1 MTILDAGDITPK
13 QASALFD
20 VALGEFPFFAECA
33 QAVAYNHSGII
44 SPVRLEGKQRTCGC
58 EVRRAVGHLCNLLL
72 TALNERAREKFKAF
86 TRHYIV
92 ERNKFFGQPSPDD
105 RKCLKLPAMEGIA
118 RYVHIR
124 SAEAAEH
131 YQPSPEYAAFPDYLS
146 FETYA
151 REARSDTLSELKKAD
166 LATWKRTLVY
176 SFGASEGLLLD
187 RLRPNGGTAISGS
200 SSHLIPTL
208 NPVLESVRKSTPAEM
223 GKYWRGLYIEILLPL
238 GPSGSTRGSTEGC

>member
-20 VALGEFPFFAECA
+20 VALGEFPFFADCA

-58 EVRRAVGHLCNLLL
+58 EVRRAVGHLCNLLS
-72 TALNERAREKFKAF
+72 TALNERERSKFKAF
-86 TRHYIV
+86 TRQCIV
-92 ERNKFFGQPSPDD
+92 ERKKFFGQPSPDA
-105 RKCLKLPAMEGIA
+105 RKYPKLPATEGIA
-118 RYVHIR
+118 RSVQIK

-131 YQPSPEYAAFPDYLS
+131 YPPSPEYATLPDYLS

-151 REARSDTLSELKKAD
+151 REARSDTLSELEGRSRHLEANPGLFVWRFRRHAPRP
-166 LATWKRTLVY
+166 LAPQMEAQL
-176 SFGASEGLLLD
+176 
-187 RLRPNGGTAISGS
+187 ISGS
-200 SSHLIPTL
+200 SLHLIRVL
-208 NPVLESVRKSTPAEM
+208 NPALESMRKSTAAEM

-238 GPSGSTRGSTEGC
+238 GSSGSTRGSTEGC

>member
-58 EVRRAVGHLCNLLL
+58 EVRRAIGHLRNLLL
-72 TALNERAREKFKAF
+72 TLNERKREKFKAF
-86 TRHYIV
+86 TRQYIV
-92 ERNKFFGQPSPDD
+92 ERKEFFGQPSPDH
-105 RKCLKLPAMEGIA
+105 RKYPKLPAREA

-131 YQPSPEYAAFPDYLS
+131 YQP
-146 FETYA
+146 
-151 REARSDTLSELKKAD
+151 
-166 LATWKRTLVY
+166 
-176 SFGASEGLLLD
+176 
-187 RLRPNGGTAISGS
+187 ISGVRRS
-200 SSHLIPTL
+200 SGLPNHSKPMRGRPAPIPL
-208 NPVLESVRKSTPAEM
+208 VN
-223 GKYWRGLYIEILLPL
+223 
-238 GPSGSTRGSTEGC
+238 

>member
-33 QAVAYNHSGII
+33 QTVAYNHSGII

-58 EVRRAVGHLCNLLL
+58 EVRRAVGHLCNLLS
-72 TALNERAREKFKAF
+72 TALNERERSKFKAF
-86 TRHYIV
+86 TRQYIV
-92 ERNKFFGQPSPDD
+92 ERKKFFGQPSPDD
-105 RKCLKLPAMEGIA
+105 RKYPKLPAMEGIA
-118 RYVHIR
+118 RYVQIK

-131 YQPSPEYAAFPDYLS
+131 YQPSPEYAALPDYLS

-176 SFGASEGLLLD
+176 SFGASEGMLLD
-187 RLRPNGGTAISGS
+187 RLRP
-200 SSHLIPTL
+200 
-208 NPVLESVRKSTPAEM
+208 K
-223 GKYWRGLYIEILLPL
+223 WRHSYFPCFGIQP
-238 GPSGSTRGSTEGC
+238 

>member
-105 RKCLKLPAMEGIA
+105 RKCPKLPAMEGIA

-176 SFGASEGLLLD
+176 SFGASEGMLLD
-187 RLRPNGGTAISGS
+187 RLRPKWKHS
-200 SSHLIPTL
+200 LF
-208 NPVLESVRKSTPAEM
+208 PAA
-223 GKYWRGLYIEILLPL
+223 LY
-238 GPSGSTRGSTEGC
+238 T

>member
-1 MTILDAGDITPK
+1 MTILDARDITPK

-44 SPVRLEGKQRTCGC
+44 SPVRLEGKRTCSC

-72 TALNERAREKFKAF
+72 TALNEREREKFKAF
-86 TRHYIV
+86 TRQYIV
-92 ERNKFFGQPSPDD
+92 ERKEFFAHLSPDD
-105 RKCLKLPAMEGIA
+105 RKYLSFQLWKEGIA
-118 RYVHIR
+118 RYVQIK

-131 YQPSPEYAAFPDYLS
+131 YQPSPEYAALPDYQS

-166 LATWKRTLVY
+166 LATWKRTVVY

-187 RLRPNGGTAISGS
+187 RLRPKWKHSYFRK
-200 SSHLIPTL
+200 LFTL
-208 NPVLESVRKSTPAEM
+208 DPYFENQP
-223 GKYWRGLYIEILLPL
+223 
-238 GPSGSTRGSTEGC
+238 

>member
-20 VALGEFPFFAECA
+20 VTLGEFPFFAECA

-58 EVRRAVGHLCNLLL
+58 EVRRAVGHLCNLLF

-105 RKCLKLPAMEGIA
+105 RKYPKLPAMEGIA

-131 YQPSPEYAAFPDYLS
+131 YQPSPEYAAPPDYLS

-187 RLRPNGGTAISGS
+187 RLRPNGALDPYFES
-200 SSHLIPTL
+200 SLREYAKI
-208 NPVLESVRKSTPAEM
+208 NPGGNGQVLAWVIHRDSSAAWPQRIDTWKH
-223 GKYWRGLYIEILLPL
+223 RGLLSRAQRDRI
-238 GPSGSTRGSTEGC
+238 